1 MSAPIKNNCRRIR
14 PAMFG
19 SALCCLFAGCA
30 VGPDFAR
37 PDAPGIDHYI
47 HGGDPASTPKASGTV
62 QRFIPGW
69 KVTDAWWQAFRSE
82 KLNAIVAESLKRNP
96 GLEAAKESLHAAQDN
111 LRSGYGVFFPQ
122 VGTNFGA
129 TRQKFSPL
137 KFGENVPASLFNL
150 FSLSGTIGYTLD
162 VFGGNRRMVES
173 LGAERDI
180 QAANERAAYVTL
192 ASNVVNA
199 VIARAA
205 YQEEIKATRELIE
218 IEKQQVALS
227 KVQFEAG
234 TVAYSSI
241 LGIEAQLETYEASLP
256 QLEQNVAQADNLLAT
271 LAGHAP
277 AEWRAPDAEFAELS
291 LPHDLPVRLPSELV
305 RQRPDI
311 LAAEAVAHDASAQ
324 IGVATA
330 AMLPNITLSGS
341 YGQNATA
348 MNSLLDAKGNV
359 WSLGVGV
366 AQPLFEGGTLW
377 FRRQSTIDT
386 YKQSMALYHQTVLNA
401 FGEVANTL
409 SALDHDAETLATRE
423 DALTT
428 AKEALHLVQ
437 SNYNAGLANYLAVI
451 VANDQYHEAQVSKLE
466 AVAARYQ
473 DTVALFVAIGGG
485 WEGESEPASSRG
497 GDIHAD
503 LHHVLASPRNDT
515 AER

>member
-1 MSAPIKNNCRRIR
+1 M
-14 PAMFG
+14 
-19 SALCCLFAGCA
+19 
-30 VGPDFAR
+30 
-37 PDAPGIDHYI
+37 
-47 HGGDPASTPKASGTV
+47 
-62 QRFIPGW
+62 
-69 KVTDAWWQAFRSE
+69 
-82 KLNAIVAESLKRNP
+82 
-96 GLEAAKESLHAAQDN
+96 
-111 LRSGYGVFFPQ
+111 
-122 VGTNFGA
+122 
-129 TRQKFSPL
+129 
-137 KFGENVPASLFNL
+137 
-150 FSLSGTIGYTLD
+150 
-162 VFGGNRRMVES
+162 
-173 LGAERDI
+173 
-180 QAANERAAYVTL
+180 
-192 ASNVVNA
+192 
-199 VIARAA
+199 
-205 YQEEIKATRELIE
+205 
-218 IEKQQVALS
+218 
-227 KVQFEAG
+227 
-234 TVAYSSI
+234 
-241 LGIEAQLETYEASLP
+241 P

-291 LPHDLPVRLPSELV
+291 LPHDLPARLPSELV

-348 MNSLLDAKGNV
+348 MNSLLDVKGNV
-359 WSLGVGV
+359 WSLGAGV